1 MKANLAVIL
10 AILACAGL
18 GVVLWQQNAS
28 HAVQKQELDKTIN
41 SYSNKVSDLE
51 GKLSD
56 ERSVRTTLETNLA
69 ATQLRDSN
77 ELATISATLSAKE
90 ASLVAANMEAKKQ
103 ADAVALAAAKIDE
116 RDKKIA
122 ELEAQK
128 SDLDKES
135 NTLHSAITNLDA
147 QIKATQEK
155 LKTTEGKNELLTAE
169 LEHLR
174 AQKAELERKLS
185 DLASLQ
191 EQVRTLKDNLSIARR
206 LDFLRQGLYS
216 AFSQKAS
223 EHMINPLPL
232 VQPPTPPGAK
242 SLDVELH
249 ERGPVKI
256 NSPSSTNPPATN
268 APPASAPPNR

>member
-18 GVVLWQQNAS
+18 GVVLWQQNQS
-28 HAVQKQELDKTIN
+28 HAVQTQELDKKIN
-41 SYSNKVSDLE
+41 SYSNRVSDLE
-51 GKLSD
+51 QKLSD

-69 ATQLRDSN
+69 VTQLRDSN
-77 ELATISATLSAKE
+77 ELATISANLSAKE
-90 ASLVAANMEAKKQ
+90 ASLVAANMEVKKQ
-103 ADAVALAAAKIDE
+103 TDAVAIAAKQIDE

-128 SDLDKES
+128 TELDKKSIE
-135 NTLHSAITNLDA
+135 LQDAITNLDA
-147 QIKATQEK
+147 QIKATKTK
-155 LKTTEGKNELLTAE
+155 LDTAE
-169 LEHLR
+169 GDKTRLL
-174 AQKAELERKLS
+174 AQLKRLQAEKDELERKLS

-249 ERGPVKI
+249 ERGGIKI
-256 NSPSSTNPPATN
+256 NSPDSAKQPSTNQPSTNDLPA
-268 APPASAPPNR
+268 R